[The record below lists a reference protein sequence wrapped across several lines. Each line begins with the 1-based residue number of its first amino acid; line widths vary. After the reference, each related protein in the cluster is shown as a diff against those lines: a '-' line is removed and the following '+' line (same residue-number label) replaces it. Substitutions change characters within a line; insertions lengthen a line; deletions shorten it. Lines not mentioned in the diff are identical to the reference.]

1 MNLSAKNILIT
12 GGAKGLGSYLAHH
25 LGSQGHQILVLDRT
39 ASEDLAPDYHK
50 MLAEYLEVD
59 LGDWPAVRDCV
70 TRILT
75 KHDKRIDV
83 LINNAA
89 IRSFEDFSAF
99 DSVKIEQCIRVNFQT
114 PVLLTHKLLP
124 VMRQNGYGRIVNIG
138 SRSGFRGYR
147 SGSLYC
153 STKSALA
160 VFTESV
166 GCELAGSSDD
176 ITINAICP
184 DSFRTLEGQNLPA
197 FDETLATVART
208 IDAFLSSRRNGEVIL
223 VASRRRLLADTL
235 LSLRRHVSWV
245 VRRT

>member
-1 MNLSAKNILIT
+1 MSQNSKNILIT
-12 GGAKGLGSYLAHH
+12 GGAKGLGSYLARH
-25 LGSQGHQILVLDRT
+25 LGSQGHRIVVFDRT

-59 LGDWPAVRDCV
+59 LGDWPAVRECV
-70 TRILT
+70 VRILA
-75 KHDKRIDV
+75 KFENRIDI

-89 IRSFEDFSAF
+89 ARNFEDFSAF
-99 DSVKIEQCIRVNFQT
+99 NPVKIEQCIRVNFQT
-114 PVLLTHKLLP
+114 PVLLTHQLLP
-124 VMRQNGYGRIVNIG
+124 IMRQNAYGRVVNIG
-138 SRSGFRGYR
+138 SRSGFHGYR

-153 STKSALA
+153 STKSALT

-166 GCELAGSSDD
+166 GCELAGNRDD
-176 ITINAICP
+176 VTINAICP
-184 DSFRTLEGQNLPA
+184 DSFRTREGQNLPS
-197 FDETLATVART
+197 FDKTLATVART
-208 IDAFLSSRRNGEVIL
+208 IDAFLNSRRNGEVIL